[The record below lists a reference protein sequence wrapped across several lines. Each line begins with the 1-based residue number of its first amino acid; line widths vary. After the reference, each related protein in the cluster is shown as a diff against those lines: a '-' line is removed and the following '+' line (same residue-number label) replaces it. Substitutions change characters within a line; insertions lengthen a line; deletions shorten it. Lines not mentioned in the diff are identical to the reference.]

1 MHSSDCGH
9 DGAVPIV
16 DEDIGA
22 SAVVCLCGAR
32 WTHRAHVPPDVALR
46 LDARLGADA
55 WEPREPNTTLPA
67 VWPEQRS
74 A

>member
-1 MHSSDCGH
+1 M
-9 DGAVPIV
+9 AVFDARPR
-16 DEDIGA
+16 D
-22 SAVVCLCGAR
+22 VCEHEQGCCPEHGVTLR
-32 WTHRAHVPPDVALR
+32 DHRDRAHVPPDVALR

-55 WEPREPNTTLPA
+55 WEPREPNTALPA